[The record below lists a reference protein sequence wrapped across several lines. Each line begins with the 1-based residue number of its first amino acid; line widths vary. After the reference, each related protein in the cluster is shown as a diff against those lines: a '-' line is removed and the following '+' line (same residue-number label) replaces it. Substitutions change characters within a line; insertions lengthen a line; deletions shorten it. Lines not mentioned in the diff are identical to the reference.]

1 MSSVLYNFDP
11 KEKIANDLLNNK
23 ASGRKLI
30 KALLIGRKPEDETEE
45 IKFDYTDAQGKSAK
59 AIIKEIGIKRE
70 Q

>member
-23 ASGRKLI
+23 ANGRMLVKT
-30 KALLIGRKPEDETEE
+30 LLLGKNFEE
-45 IKFDYTDAQGKSAK
+45 KDSVEFSYTDAEGNSVK
-59 AIIKEIGIKRE
+59 AVIKEIGIKRE